1 MMKKELVA
9 ALAFGSCLAAAG
21 DGVPGWKAGVAR
33 VKITPKE
40 MVWLAGYG
48 SRNRPPEGVRHDV
61 WAKALALEDAKGHVG
76 VILTI
81 DVCTVDK
88 AFTDELLGRLAK
100 YGIDRTKFILNC
112 SHTHTGPAVGRS
124 LQHIH
129 QMDEAEWA
137 KEERYTHWL
146 MDALDG
152 LVGDACARRAPAKVS
167 TGCGQTRF
175 AVNRRHNRPE
185 ARIPEFK
192 EIKGPA
198 DYSVPV
204 MKVEDAKG
212 GIMAILFGY
221 ACHPTVLA
229 DYLYSGDYAGFAQI
243 EIEKAYPGA
252 VAMFFQGAGA
262 DLNPLPRRKA
272 SLAKQYGTELAA
284 AVEQALSED
293 MDVREPALQTSY
305 EEVLLPME
313 KPLGLAELKKIGSNP
328 DPDDYYARW
337 ARAMVRDIESGKV
350 LPEEWPFPVQYWAIG
365 AQKLF
370 ALGGELMV
378 GYAIEIKRRY
388 GEDSFVM
395 GYCNDVMN
403 YIPTP
408 EAWDE
413 GGYEVEHTHSES
425 GLPAGWTREVT
436 KLILDAVGRAAARGT
451 DVPGKR

>member
-1 MMKKELVA
+1 MKKELVA
-9 ALAFGSCLAAAG
+9 AIALGSCLAAAG
-21 DGVPGWKAGVAR
+21 GETAVWKAGVAKVR
-33 VKITPKE
+33 ITPSE
-40 MVWLAGYG
+40 TVWLAGYG
-48 SRNRPPEGVRHDV
+48 SRNHPPEGVRHDV
-61 WAKALALEDAKGHVG
+61 WAKALALEDEKGNVG

-129 QMDEAEWA
+129 QMDAAEWA
-137 KEERYTHWL
+137 KEERYTRWL
-146 MDALDG
+146 IDALDR
-152 LVGDACARRAPAKVS
+152 LVGDALARRAPAVVS

-185 ARIPEFK
+185 AQVPLLK

-204 MKVEDAKG
+204 VKVEDPKG
-212 GIMAILFGY
+212 GIKAILFGY

-243 EIEKAYPGA
+243 EVEKTHPGA

-284 AVEQALSED
+284 AVEQVLSEE
-293 MDVREPALQTSY
+293 MDVREPSLVTRY
-305 EEVLLPME
+305 EEILLPME
-313 KPLGLAELKKIGSNP
+313 KPLELAELRKIGSDA
-328 DPDDYYARW
+328 DPNNYYARW
-337 ARAMVRDIESGKV
+337 ARAMVRDMESGV
-350 LPEEWPFPVQYWAIG
+350 ALPEKWPFPVQYWTIG
-365 AQKLF
+365 SQKLF
-370 ALGGELMV
+370 ALGGELMI
-378 GYAIEIKRRY
+378 GYAVELKRRY

-395 GYCNDVMN
+395 GYCNDVMS

-413 GGYEVEHTHSES
+413 GGYEVEHVHSES
-425 GLPAGWTREVT
+425 GLPAGWTRDVT
-436 KLILDAVGRAAARGT
+436 KLILDAVDRIAT
-451 DVPGKR
+451 P